1 MNIILSSASC
11 AVGEARM
18 RYPLRW
24 ISVPIKTSRH
34 GFTLLEMLIAM
45 TVAAIITTVSLNVY
59 SMFHHGV
66 VATSDNY
73 VHFATG
79 KAQELRCR
87 TRFVRGLPPCS
98 DTLNSHQ
105 IIFKS
110 KKNFFPRF

>member
-1 MNIILSSASC
+1 MNLALP
-11 AVGEARM
+11 VK
-18 RYPLRW
+18 P
-24 ISVPIKTSRH
+24 SRSQ

-45 TVAAIITTVSLNVY
+45 TVAAILTTVSLNVY

-87 TRFVRGLPPCS
+87 TRFVRGLPPC
-98 DTLNSHQ
+98 DTAPDASRTFRGA
-105 IIFKS
+105 IRA
-110 KKNFFPRF
+110 RF

>member
-1 MNIILSSASC
+1 MQMNLA
-11 AVGEARM
+11 E
-18 RYPLRW
+18 P
-24 ISVPIKTSRH
+24 KTSRH

-45 TVAAIITTVSLNVY
+45 TVAAILTTVSLNVY

-87 TRFVRGLPPCS
+87 TRFVRGLPPC
-98 DTLNSHQ
+98 DTTSGESRAFRGA
-105 IIFKS
+105 IRA
-110 KKNFFPRF
+110 RF